1 MKTSLAG
8 GIAVL
13 LIISASAASATEVI
27 GVGTPNAEQFR
38 QKATSSDAFEIVSS
52 KLALTQ
58 STDASVKR
66 FARMMIKDHTAT
78 TNKLVA
84 IGGIRKESLETKM
97 KPGSDVKYQSNEL
110 ISTSQAADLNSLASK
125 SNDDFN
131 KAYMNDQV
139 QGHKD
144 AVSLMEDYAKNG
156 DNAKLKDFASETLPT
171 IQEHLAKAQSLDD
184 QLNKK

>member
-1 MKTSLAG
+1 M
-8 GIAVL
+8 
-13 LIISASAASATEVI
+13 
-27 GVGTPNAEQFR
+27 GTPNAEQFR

-58 STDASVKR
+58 ATDKSVKH

-78 TNKLVA
+78 TDKLVA
-84 IGGIRKESLETKM
+84 IGGISKESLETKM
-97 KPGSDVKYQSNEL
+97 KPGSDGKYQSNEL
-110 ISTSQAADLNSLASK
+110 LSTSQAADLNSLASK

-131 KAYMNDQV
+131 KTYMDDQV

-144 AVSLMEDYAKNG
+144 AVSLIEDYAKSG
-156 DNAKLKDFASETLPT
+156 DNAKLKDFASDTLPT
-171 IQEHLAKAQSLDD
+171 IKEHLAKAQSLDD